1 MRLYFLNI
9 LFLLTVATFAQNKE
23 KAALKIYLED
33 TNTQKNIADA
43 TVKLEGFEMAPIE
56 GKYDKKGSCYYFTE
70 IPIGYNTIMVYHK
83 KYNEKGFQNNEGLP
97 AELKF
102 RLQDKQKVSYSFL
115 KVPDSLY
122 DEKKKKLVKNILFKD
137 HYIEDPF
144 KISISPK
151 DPQDYADFKEFIN
164 KKIEELN
171 LNIVLVNPYWEK
183 NKIEKYLFDVVQK
196 EGYPNITASNS
207 KEIEAKYLLPLVSG
221 LNNIDN
227 ILFETHYSNKMK
239 DVCFIFRKKDGTKFK
254 RFNDPIIRR
263 LKAEKVNVFSI
274 ILNKKN
280 DNVLSVSSSKNDFR
294 IRDKLNREF
303 NRKHAVDSSKIF
315 FYDNN
320 FRNYKKPFC
329 LFKRKNVQNI
339 IYEPSDAKQVP
350 SFLMIKNDD
359 NEIPKYL
366 PHIIHES
373 EAQQKIPLQDKSI
386 GLGILDQYEYY
397 STVN

>member
-1 MRLYFLNI
+1 
-9 LFLLTVATFAQNKE
+9 
-23 KAALKIYLED
+23 
-33 TNTQKNIADA
+33 
-43 TVKLEGFEMAPIE
+43 MAPIE

-171 LNIVLVNPYWEK
+171 LEIVLVNPYWEK
-183 NKIEKYLFDVVQK
+183 NKIEKYPFDVVQK

-227 ILFETHYSNKMK
+227 TLFETHYSNKMK

-254 RFNDPIIRR
+254 RFNDPIIRK

-280 DNVLSVSSSKNDFR
+280 DNILSVSSSKNDFR

-320 FRNYKKPFC
+320 FRNHKKPFY

-350 SFLMIKNDD
+350 SFLMIKNDN

-366 PHIIHES
+366 PHITNEG

>member
-43 TVKLEGFEMAPIE
+43 AVKLEGFEIAPIE

-70 IPIGYNTIMVYHK
+70 IPTGYNTIMVYHK

-102 RLQDKQKVSYSFL
+102 RLQDKKKVSYSFL

-171 LNIVLVNPYWEK
+171 LEIVLVNPYWEK
-183 NKIEKYLFDVVQK
+183 NKIEKYPFDVVQK

-227 ILFETHYSNKMK
+227 TLFETHYSNKMK

-254 RFNDPIIRR
+254 RFNDPIIRK

-280 DNVLSVSSSKNDFR
+280 DNILSVSSSKNDFR

-320 FRNYKKPFC
+320 FRNHKKPFY

-350 SFLMIKNDD
+350 SFLMIKNDN

-366 PHIIHES
+366 PHITNEG

>member
-43 TVKLEGFEMAPIE
+43 AVKLEGFEMAPIE

-171 LNIVLVNPYWEK
+171 LEIVLVNPYWEK
-183 NKIEKYLFDVVQK
+183 NKIEKYPFDVVQK

-227 ILFETHYSNKMK
+227 TLFETHYSNKMK

-254 RFNDPIIRR
+254 RFNDPIIRK

-280 DNVLSVSSSKNDFR
+280 DNILSVSSSKNDFR

-320 FRNYKKPFC
+320 FRNHKKPFY

-350 SFLMIKNDD
+350 SFLMIKNDN

-366 PHIIHES
+366 PHITNEG